1 MPYPAQ
7 VNRETIIEKARALI
21 EARGVD
27 QLSLSVLAG
36 ELGIKAPSLYHHF
49 KNKTAL
55 LRAVNQ
61 ATTAALVA
69 AMNEAIEAAD
79 DTHSQIT
86 AMFHA
91 YRAFAHQ
98 HPATYGLVF
107 TNTIAELR
115 DDPQQALQFALPL
128 QALMAKL
135 VGEAN
140 SLAALRGAW
149 ALLHG
154 FVMLELA
161 GQFRRGGD
169 LDEAFQQVV
178 DAYVRGWDK

>member
-7 VNRETIIEKARALI
+7 VDHKTIIEKARELI

-27 QLSLSVLAG
+27 QLSLNALAG

-49 KNKTAL
+49 QNKTAL
-55 LRAVNQ
+55 LRAVNE
-61 ATTAALVA
+61 ATARALVSAIREAMGA
-69 AMNEAIEAAD
+69 AGDAHA
-79 DTHSQIT
+79 QIT

-91 YRAFAHQ
+91 YRAFAHA

-115 DDPQQALQFALPL
+115 GDPEQAEQLALPL
-128 QALMAKL
+128 QALMAQIA
-135 VGEAN
+135 GEAD
-140 SLAALRGAW
+140 SLAALRGAM
-149 ALLHG
+149 ALAHG
-154 FVMLELA
+154 FVMLELS

-169 LDEAFQQVV
+169 LDEAFQRVV
-178 DAYVRGWDK
+178 EAYVRGW

>member
-7 VNRETIIEKARALI
+7 VNRETIIEKARELV
-21 EARGVD
+21 EAQGVD
-27 QLSLSVLAG
+27 QLSLGALAR

-49 KNKTAL
+49 QNKTAL
-55 LRAVNQ
+55 LRAVNE
-61 ATTAALVA
+61 ATGAALVA
-69 AMNEAIEAAD
+69 ALQDAIDAASD
-79 DTHSQIT
+79 IHDQIA

-91 YRAFAHQ
+91 YRAFAHA
-98 HPATYGLVF
+98 HPAAYGLVF

-115 DDPQQALQFALPL
+115 GDPQQAEQLALPL
-128 QALMAKL
+128 QALMARL
-135 VGEAN
+135 VGETD

-149 ALLHG
+149 ALMHG

-169 LDEAFQQVV
+169 LDEAFWKVV
-178 DAYVRGWDK
+178 EAYVQGWEK